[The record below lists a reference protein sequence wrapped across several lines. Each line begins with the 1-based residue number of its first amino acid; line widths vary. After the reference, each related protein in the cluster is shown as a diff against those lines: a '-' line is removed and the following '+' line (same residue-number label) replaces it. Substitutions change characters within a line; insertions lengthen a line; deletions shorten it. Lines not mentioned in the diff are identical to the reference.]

1 MGEFFLFFFNPFL
14 REMNA
19 ERNNQYIEDLIDQ
32 NIELTKKYEV
42 EAIGNQE
49 LEEKIK
55 SLHSKLKVILIYKY
69 K

>member
-1 MGEFFLFFFNPFL
+1 MT
-14 REMNA
+14 A